1 MRREAEARQARA
13 EESAR
18 SPRMSRSEPANS
30 EPLPKRLPAKLSQL
44 IRALMIRA
52 KDFDVEKVL
61 RRERSRKIGDRKF
74 CPMIFPTSGRTF
86 RRPSQPPNLPQR
98 LLGRSSERC
107 RMLGRVPYGRGLA
120 MHPREREKPAEKP
133 TRLETVALVARAE
146 RPNDALRELLLLFHG
161 EIFRREEAANVV
173 DDDGCE
179 ETFSGISLECASEP
193 CKRVRVL
200 DLRTG

>member
-1 MRREAEARQARA
+1 
-13 EESAR
+13 
-18 SPRMSRSEPANS
+18 
-30 EPLPKRLPAKLSQL
+30 
-44 IRALMIRA
+44 
-52 KDFDVEKVL
+52 
-61 RRERSRKIGDRKF
+61 
-74 CPMIFPTSGRTF
+74 MIFPTSGRTF
-86 RRPSQPPNLPQR
+86 RRPSQPPNLPPR

-107 RMLGRVPYGRGLA
+107 RMLGKAPYDRGLA
-120 MHPREREKPAEKP
+120 SDAPPGSARKPAEKP

-161 EIFRREEAANVV
+161 KIFRREEAANVV